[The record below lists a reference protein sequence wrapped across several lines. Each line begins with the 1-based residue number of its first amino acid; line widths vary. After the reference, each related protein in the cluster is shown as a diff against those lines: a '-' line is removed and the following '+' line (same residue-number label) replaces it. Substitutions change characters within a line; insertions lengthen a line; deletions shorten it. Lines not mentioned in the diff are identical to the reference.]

1 MRGEK
6 CINRRISGLH
16 NLWRERVCNLLR
28 RKLSAGVVDGAGR
41 GEDELG
47 DGEDG
52 VAVVDEAGED
62 SGQRLR
68 WWRAAL
74 WNSTML
80 PAVPWRSPAG
90 RWCPRHNPSSRGSPI
105 GKDLKPLR
113 RKGFH
118 NMTSSIKITRRMQGL
133 NLQAIKKSGAG
144 TDGIVFQKLPRKLP
158 HRTHNESSESTCGA
172 APKRKPSCRGA
183 TR

>member
-1 MRGEK
+1 MGTTVYPSLIRQS
-6 CINRRISGLH
+6 RM
-16 NLWRERVCNLLR
+16 
-28 RKLSAGVVDGAGR
+28 AGR
-41 GEDELG
+41 AS
-47 DGEDG
+47 G
-52 VAVVDEAGED
+52 VC
-62 SGQRLR
+62 S
-68 WWRAAL
+68 AAL

-90 RWCPRHNPSSRGSPI
+90 RWCPRHNPSSRGNPI

-133 NLQAIKKSGAG
+133 NRQAIKKSGAG

-172 APKRKPSCRGA
+172 APKRKPSCRGGQTA
-183 TR
+183 DRSERHFMTAEARSVPHSSAR

>member
-6 CINRRISGLH
+6 RINRRISGLH

-68 WWRAAL
+68 CVEGGVVEQHDAAGCTL
-74 WNSTML
+74 E
-80 PAVPWRSPAG
+80 V
-90 RWCPRHNPSSRGSPI
+90 
-105 GKDLKPLR
+105 
-113 RKGFH
+113 
-118 NMTSSIKITRRMQGL
+118 TRRQMVS
-133 NLQAIKKSGAG
+133 AS
-144 TDGIVFQKLPRKLP
+144 
-158 HRTHNESSESTCGA
+158 
-172 APKRKPSCRGA
+172 
-183 TR
+183 